1 MSPEAETFGVLLLV
15 GFLFPAA
22 AFLLVWLMGRGPK

>member
-15 GFLFPAA
+15 GFAFPAA
-22 AFLLVWLMGRGPK
+22 AFLIAWFMHRGPK